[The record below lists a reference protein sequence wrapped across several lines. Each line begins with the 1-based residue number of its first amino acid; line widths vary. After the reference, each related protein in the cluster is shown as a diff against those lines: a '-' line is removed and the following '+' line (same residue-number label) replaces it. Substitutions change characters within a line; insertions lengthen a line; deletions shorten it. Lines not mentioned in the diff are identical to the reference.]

1 MSELKI
7 LHTES
12 GQQVVD
18 YEYAKNIIEQQQ
30 RKIDE
35 LESTLSNLGY
45 CPACMEIPLHEIH
58 SPFSHCSCRSSEDY
72 AKSPL
77 QELQLLRY
85 KTKE

>member
-30 RKIDE
+30 QRITE
-35 LESTLSNLGY
+35 LE
-45 CPACMEIPLHEIH
+45 A
-58 SPFSHCSCRSSEDY
+58 
-72 AKSPL
+72 
-77 QELQLLRY
+77 QLPQ
-85 KTKE
+85 